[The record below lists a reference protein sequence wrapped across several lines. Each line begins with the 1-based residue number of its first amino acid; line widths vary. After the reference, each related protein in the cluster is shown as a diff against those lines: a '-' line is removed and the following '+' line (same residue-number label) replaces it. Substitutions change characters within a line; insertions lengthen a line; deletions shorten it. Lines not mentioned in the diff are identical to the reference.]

1 MEVAHV
7 CAFFSTTALFGDSH
21 GMADRERAG
30 ALRGLPRDW
39 ARYRVTIAGISG
51 GHRCA
56 GAGPHRYRAAQDW
69 LDRTTSVAQAADM
82 PSPNVKLFQ
91 EFLRW
96 KKTHPLV
103 SKFVSQ

>member
-1 MEVAHV
+1 MSA
-7 CAFFSTTALFGDSH
+7 SH
-21 GMADRERAG
+21 YAAKLDRRDVVLNAQVP
-30 ALRGLPRDW
+30 GLTRF
-39 ARYRVTIAGISG
+39 
-51 GHRCA
+51 
-56 GAGPHRYRAAQDW
+56 RAAQDW

-82 PSPNVKLFQ
+82 PPPNVKLFH

>member
-1 MEVAHV
+1 MP
-7 CAFFSTTALFGDSH
+7 
-21 GMADRERAG
+21 
-30 ALRGLPRDW
+30 GLTRF
-39 ARYRVTIAGISG
+39 
-51 GHRCA
+51 
-56 GAGPHRYRAAQDW
+56 RAAQDW

-91 EFLRW
+91 EFLRL

>member
-1 MEVAHV
+1 MSPPVSA
-7 CAFFSTTALFGDSH
+7 SH
-21 GMADRERAG
+21 YAAKLDRRDVVLNAQVP
-30 ALRGLPRDW
+30 GLTRF
-39 ARYRVTIAGISG
+39 
-51 GHRCA
+51 
-56 GAGPHRYRAAQDW
+56 RAAQDW

-82 PSPNVKLFQ
+82 PPPNVKLFQ